1 LDYDCNRYIG
11 KNHPFALFFY
21 PLYFL
26 EKGGATMS
34 SLGDRLARMRGF
46 RRMSQQDLAE
56 RTGLKVQNISR
67 IETDQR
73 EHVRSDT
80 LRRLAE
86 ALECSTDYLVGLT
99 DDPTPPQRPRRKR
112 PAQDVVAAGRVAAGT
127 RAGGPADEGDVA

>member
-1 LDYDCNRYIG
+1 MG
-11 KNHPFALFFY
+11 
-21 PLYFL
+21 
-26 EKGGATMS
+26 

-86 ALECSTDYLVGLT
+86 ALDCSTDYLVGLT
-99 DDPTPPQRPRRKR
+99 DEPQPSRRRRGKG
-112 PAQDVVAAGRVAAGT
+112 ASKASD
-127 RAGGPADEGDVA
+127 ADEPALVGVG